1 MIVCFSISF
10 HFNILEVGTDYLK
23 THEKSRYILGEC

>member
-1 MIVCFSISF
+1 MIVCFGIVF
-10 HFNILEVGTDYLK
+10 HFNILGTGADYLK